1 VLAGLAELW
10 KQKRQASTSPDA
22 AATPPAPKDKN
33 SQLLQVGDRVLLYG
47 PDRISAAEGVV
58 KVVGTGSL
66 LINNL
71 SHKVSFAT
79 TSI

>member
-10 KQKRQASTSPDA
+10 KQKRQASASPDA
-22 AATPPAPKDKN
+22 AANPPAPKDKN
-33 SQLLQVGDRVLLYG
+33 SLLQVGDCVLLYG